1 MPVGQK
7 WNTIINVKNDPIYE
21 KPYIYSR
28 VYVYILRKPYK
39 SIWKRNPTLKQAK
52 SAQAR

>member
-1 MPVGQK
+1 MLVGKK
-7 WNTIINVKNDPIYE
+7 WNTIIDVKIDPIYG
-21 KPYIYSR
+21 KPYIYSH